1 MEEGQMEGFESRP
14 RASSQSLSGVD
25 QAASLELPA
34 SDGARRLPD
43 RDAFDRLA
51 RRDDVPGALGAREV
65 KVLMTG
71 VDGPSPQLF
80 FMNTVNTPFHYEFAT
95 KVLRM
100 GLSLGEFNSR
110 TYFRDDRQNLAGSII
125 AHDNFDGEA
134 RRGLYSLEFWPTDP
148 VGVAHVA
155 LAFAS
160 VSEAMPF
167 AKGILAYH
175 PAGDTQ
181 EALYARE
188 EAEYRRRGVR
198 VISTDELFGG
208 VSFSALNLG
217 EGFGLLRLV
226 GGSSSDLRPPTVR
239 DVVVFETLPNDLPH
253 VGGVISET
261 PQTPLSHINLKAK
274 QNDTP
279 NAFVRGAST
288 HPRVVPLASQVVRY
302 EVTPDDFELELATSE
317 QAEAW
322 LEKVRP
328 PEPQSPRRDLSA
340 TEILDLDLLGHGA
353 VPAFGAKT
361 ANVGELRKILPAQ
374 TVPDGFG
381 IPFYLYDRFMAA
393 NGLYEEA
400 ARMAAD
406 ASFRADP
413 AIRERVLDDFREAVR
428 EADVPPELARRISEL
443 QALFPEDLPLR
454 CRSSTNNE
462 DVEGFNGAGLYDS
475 FTHRPDEGDLSET
488 VKQVWASM
496 WNYRAFEEREF
507 HRVDHRIAAMGV
519 LVHPNFDDELANG
532 VAVTKNIYAP
542 DWRGFYINAQV
553 GESLVTNPD
562 PNATPDEVLISAI
575 GPNRE
580 YEIQYIRHSSLTL
593 ESEEVLTRSQ
603 LLELTRAMEI
613 IQEHFKVVY
622 GRQADDAFAMDIEF
636 KIDAGGGLIV
646 KQARPWVE

>member
-1 MEEGQMEGFESRP
+1 MTDSTGSKRVD
-14 RASSQSLSGVD
+14 SG
-25 QAASLELPA
+25 AAAVELPT
-34 SDGARRLPD
+34 SEGARRLPD
-43 RDAFDRLA
+43 RAAFGSLA

-65 KVLMTG
+65 KFLMVG

-80 FMNTVNTPFHYEFAT
+80 FMNTVNTPFHYDFAT

-100 GLSLGEFNSR
+100 DLSLAEFNSR

-125 AHDNFDGEA
+125 AHDNFEDEA
-134 RRGLYSLEFWPTDP
+134 QGGLYSLEFWPTDP

-155 LAFAS
+155 LAFAA
-160 VSEAMPF
+160 VSDAMPF
-167 AKGILAYH
+167 AKGMLAYH

-181 EALYARE
+181 EALHARE

-198 VISTDELFGG
+198 IISTDELFGG

-217 EGFGLLRLV
+217 EGYGVMRVV
-226 GGSSSDLRPPTVR
+226 GASSPDLRPATVR
-239 DVVVFETLPNDLPH
+239 DVIVFETLPNDLPH

-279 NAFVRGAST
+279 NAFVRVAST
-288 HPRVVPLASQVVRY
+288 HPRIVPLVDELVRY
-302 EVTPDDFELELATSE
+302 EVTPDGFELEPATPE

-328 PEPQSPRRDLSA
+328 PEPQSPRRDLSE
-340 TEILDLDLLGHGA
+340 TEILALGLLGHGA

-361 ANVGELRKILPAQ
+361 ANVGELRKILHPRV
-374 TVPDGFG
+374 VPDGFG

-393 NGLYEEA
+393 NGLYGAA

-406 ASFRADP
+406 ATFRADP
-413 AIRERVLDDFREAVR
+413 AVRERALDDFREAVR
-428 EADVPPELARRISEL
+428 EAKVPPELARRIA
-443 QALFPEDLPLR
+443 ALHARFPQDLPLR

-507 HRVDHRIAAMGV
+507 HRVDHLSAAMGV

-542 DWRGFYINAQV
+542 DWRGFYVNAQV

-575 GPNRE
+575 GPNLE
-580 YEIQYIRHSSLTL
+580 YEIQYIRHSSLAP
-593 ESEEVLTRSQ
+593 EGEEVLTRSQ
-603 LLELTRAMEI
+603 LLELTRAMET

-636 KIDAGGGLIV
+636 KIDASGGLIV